1 MWIKTGALG
10 WLIKLSSRGKKLAFY
25 GPAHF
30 IPTWNKFLEISKRDG
45 QSASSLL
52 CIWIEGYVHRKDPGN
67 PQRPLTAYSSGHEDE
82 ITRIEQ
88 DIFNKFL
95 AIAEQ
100 DNGHIRRIRILQELM
115 PMLKG
120 QQRVDVADKFT
131 RRLTKAGV
139 KVVR

>member
-1 MWIKTGALG
+1 MSGK
-10 WLIKLSSRGKKLAFY
+10 GKKHQFY

-30 IPTWNKFLEISKRDG
+30 DPTWKKFLEICNRDG

-52 CIWIEGYVHRKDPGN
+52 CTWIEGYVHRKDPGN
-67 PQRPLTAYSSGHEDE
+67 PQRPITAYATGHKDE

-88 DIFNKFL
+88 DIFNDL
-95 AIAEQ
+95 LGIAELN
-100 DNGHIRRIRILQELM
+100 NGYIRRIKILQVLA

-120 QQRVDVADKFT
+120 QQRIDAAEKFM
-131 RRLTKAGV
+131 RRLIKAGV